1 MNGYREILA
10 EKIKY
15 LPDDKVGELIHLIDF
30 FVKETD
36 TEKKGILLSLSGS
49 LSGSPVS
56 SEDMDRQ
63 LYGDMKIS

>member
-1 MNGYREILA
+1 MNGHREILA

-15 LPDDKVGELIHLIDF
+15 LPDDKIGELLHLIDF
-30 FVKETD
+30 FIKKSD
-36 TEKKGILLSLSGS
+36 PEKKGILLSLSGS

-63 LYGDMKIS
+63 NCMEI

>member
-15 LPDDKVGELIHLIDF
+15 VPDDKIGELLHLIDF
-30 FVKETD
+30 FIKKSD
-36 TEKKGILLSLSGS
+36 PEKKGILLSLSGY